1 MAKKVELLTAFD
13 ETKCAST
20 SCGVVQVA
28 DVVDCPTPAQKAEAD
43 RLRASSGARARAE
56 PPEVGAA
63 ARGGECPD
71 RGKSPATI
79 VLRTYWISEY
89 SMSIVDAHSRK
100 EVWTPREPMF
110 FVNRRFVQT
119 VCLDDW
125 SSSCYEFTLRD
136 AGKEGL
142 MDGSCSISWGSGRDR
157 ALVGNIRGAFG
168 ESQSIRFGKGC

>member
-1 MAKKVELLTAFD
+1 
-13 ETKCAST
+13 
-20 SCGVVQVA
+20 
-28 DVVDCPTPAQKAEAD
+28 
-43 RLRASSGARARAE
+43 
-56 PPEVGAA
+56 
-63 ARGGECPD
+63 
-71 RGKSPATI
+71 
-79 VLRTYWISEY
+79 
-89 SMSIVDAHSRK
+89 MSIVDAHSRK

-125 SSSCYEFTLRD
+125 SSSCYEFTLWD